1 MWGNVQTKAW
11 PLPFFQ
17 LSLCAFCPRGL
28 TSKDL
33 QVTGPIGTCFPI
45 YLILLV
51 AGGMAALGLFEG
63 FEAKLWRGRGHWA
76 PSFAAFHERNAHN
89 LDFVWGLHWCQLGPS
104 WQFPRVGP
112 GPYCKYL
119 GRRDAL
125 CAQDQPVIV
134 HIFLEDHVIQDS
146 WKHAQCLAVILPAL
160 AFMYYFICACPQ
172 LRTGFVWK

>member
-1 MWGNVQTKAW
+1 MLSAITLCL
-11 PLPFFQ
+11 LPSWFDLKGSPSYRRAYWDLLPN
-17 LSLCAFCPRGL
+17 LSHFTTDPKNQSWVPQNMSRYFCML
-28 TSKDL
+28 
-33 QVTGPIGTCFPI
+33 
-45 YLILLV
+45 

-63 FEAKLWRGRGHWA
+63 FEAKLWRGRGHSVGPA
-76 PSFAAFHERNAHN
+76 
-89 LDFVWGLHWCQLGPS
+89 WGLHWCQLGPS
-104 WQFPRVGP
+104 WQFPIVGP

-146 WKHAQCLAVILPAL
+146 WKHAQCLAFILPGL